1 MCVSLKIIP
10 IAVDGDRA
18 RFVYA
23 DLSVSKEISSAHA
36 GACLDANRKHST
48 LPVGIFPGSQPKRT
62 HTGGDLKE
70 KSQASSGNTTGVQI
84 VPSGLGMLIFLIT
97 KSLLFF
103 LHENS
108 HTIQLAP
115 RCAQIQGPWSRV
127 TGHREAESFKLR
139 VVICLA
145 GSNKRLIKKN

>member
-36 GACLDANRKHST
+36 GACLDANGKHST

-84 VPSGLGMLIFLIT
+84 VPSGLGMLIF
-97 KSLLFF
+97 
-103 LHENS
+103 
-108 HTIQLAP
+108 
-115 RCAQIQGPWSRV
+115 
-127 TGHREAESFKLR
+127 
-139 VVICLA
+139 
-145 GSNKRLIKKN
+145 